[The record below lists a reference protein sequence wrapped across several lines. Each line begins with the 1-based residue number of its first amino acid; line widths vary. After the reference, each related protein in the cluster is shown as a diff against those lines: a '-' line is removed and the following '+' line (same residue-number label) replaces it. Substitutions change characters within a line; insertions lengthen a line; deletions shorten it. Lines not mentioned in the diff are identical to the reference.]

1 MNGTICSTTVALVML
16 AGAAAMHAQDASTA
30 PAQNVT
36 PQPDVQSSA
45 KTMVPL
51 KVALTLARYQGDKKI
66 SSAPYTL
73 WVTANDRQ
81 TTNLRMG
88 VEMPVASGPSVN
100 YRNVGTSIDC
110 NASAGP
116 GAMYKLALTV
126 NDSSV
131 TPGER
136 DKAPSP
142 DAQPSFRS
150 FHSTFDILLRDGQ
163 NAQYTT
169 ATDPVSGEVTK
180 IDIALTVLK

>member
-1 MNGTICSTTVALVML
+1 MATPPHPAFSVGSLLTQPGQTPGRLAAVVKTGQSRVLDVSGSLRNKRPRNLVNSGGERCERNDMLDHCGAGDASGT
-16 AGAAAMHAQDASTA
+16 AAMHAQDASTA

-36 PQPDVQSSA
+36 PQTDVQSSA

-100 YRNVGTSIDC
+100 YRNVGTSIDSTRPPAPARC
-110 NASAGP
+110 
-116 GAMYKLALTV
+116 T
-126 NDSSV
+126 SSHL
-131 TPGER
+131 
-136 DKAPSP
+136 
-142 DAQPSFRS
+142 RS
-150 FHSTFDILLRDGQ
+150 MIRR
-163 NAQYTT
+163 
-169 ATDPVSGEVTK
+169 
-180 IDIALTVLK
+180 